1 MQINEGLFDRI
12 VRAAIAVAIIILFF
26 LGFLEGYWALLLI
39 FSGSFLM
46 SAISGYCPLYVHLGI
61 NTCKK

>member
-1 MQINEGLFDRI
+1 MHVNEGMIDRLLRVI
-12 VRAAIAVAIIILFF
+12 VAVAIIVLF
-26 LGFLEGYWALLLI
+26 LMGKLPGNWALLLI

-46 SAISGYCPLYVHLGI
+46 SASTGYCPLYKSLGI